1 METVLESNK
10 EYTLEGERLKIF
22 TYPSPILKKKA
33 KNVEVFDEDL
43 QVLIKNM
50 LYTMYLSPGIGLAAP
65 QIGLSKRIFVID
77 TQYKRNKKLNA
88 QGKEE
93 IEYSNFNPMVFIN
106 PVLETSGDIINWEEG
121 CLSVPGVYEE
131 VKRKEFVKVHYQD
144 IHGNPQVIE
153 AKELLSI
160 CIQHENDHLDGIIF
174 IEKLSLIKRNLVTK
188 KFLKKKKS

>member
-1 METVLESNK
+1 METRTVSRPD
-10 EYTLEGERLKIF
+10 YILEGEKLKIF

-33 KNVEVFDEDL
+33 TNVESFNKDL
-43 QVLIKNM
+43 EVLIKNM

-77 TQYKRNKKLNA
+77 TDYKRTKKLNTD
-88 QGKEE
+88 GKEE
-93 IEYSNFNPMVFIN
+93 IEYSQFNPQVFIN
-106 PVLETSGDIINWEEG
+106 PKLETSGEIIPWEEG

-144 IHGNPQVIE
+144 IQGNHHTLE
-153 AKELLSI
+153 AKDLLSI

-174 IEKLSLIKRNLVTK
+174 IEKLSLLKRNLVTK

>member
-22 TYPSPILKKKA
+22 TFPSPILKKKA
-33 KNVEVFDEDL
+33 KEVDVFDEEL
-43 QVLIKNM
+43 QELVKNM

-77 TQYKRNKKLNA
+77 TQYKRNKKINA
-88 QGKEE
+88 EGNEE
-93 IEYSNFNPMVFIN
+93 IEYSHFSPMVFIN
-106 PVLETSGDIINWEEG
+106 PVLETYGEIINWEEG

-131 VKRKEFVKVHYQD
+131 VKRKEFVKVRYQD
-144 IHGNPQVIE
+144 IHGKPQVIE

-174 IEKLSLIKRNLVTK
+174 IEKL
-188 KFLKKKKS
+188 